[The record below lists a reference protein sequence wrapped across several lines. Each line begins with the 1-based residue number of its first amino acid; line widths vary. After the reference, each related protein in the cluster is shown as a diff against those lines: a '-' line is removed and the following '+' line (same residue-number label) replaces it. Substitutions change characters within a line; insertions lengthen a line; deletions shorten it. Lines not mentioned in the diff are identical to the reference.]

1 MTEIVLLEP
10 GSLNRRRPVV
20 AVPSIEDARDRD
32 LVRQVRSG
40 DEEAFRGLF
49 RRYGPLAK
57 GLAHKVI
64 RQPLMAEEVVQE
76 AFQED
81 LAESVADRV
90 DLAGTRERVRRAL
103 QDCPEC
109 LRLESEYR
117 DMASHLATVA
127 EPLPLSSGAEE
138 ALIRA
143 ARSPLDAPVEPARGR
158 LRVIPE
164 GRRAQ
169 RWVAAAAVAA
179 AIALLGGLAGYA
191 IAPKPAPLAAVTYRS
206 GDLQLSIVYAEGQTQ
221 ALAIGSNLPT
231 PANGR
236 VYELWYQPSEG
247 AAMVPAGTFVPRNGT
262 VVAPVQL
269 GESFVAVAM
278 SVEPPGGSPQPTTEP
293 IFVKSV

>member
-1 MTEIVLLEP
+1 M
-10 GSLNRRRPVV
+10 
-20 AVPSIEDARDRD
+20 
-32 LVRQVRSG
+32 RSG
-40 DEEAFRGLF
+40 QRSHDQIEELIAADALDGLDEAGRHELARL
-49 RRYGPLAK
+49 REEHGP
-57 GLAHKVI
+57 
-64 RQPLMAEEVVQE
+64 
-76 AFQED
+76 
-81 LAESVADRV
+81 
-90 DLAGTRERVRRAL
+90 
-103 QDCPEC
+103 DCPEC

-117 DMASHLATVA
+117 DVASHLATVV
-127 EPLPLSSGAEE
+127 EPLPLSDGAEE

-143 ARSPLDAPVEPARGR
+143 ARSTLEGPVESAQRR

-169 RWVAAAAVAA
+169 RWIAAAAVAA

-206 GDLQLSIVYAEGQTQ
+206 GDQQLSIVYAEGQTQ

-231 PANGR
+231 PPNGR

-293 IFVKSV
+293 IFVKTV